1 MSSVNT
7 KQLFESV
14 VFTLM
19 RLCDIRQMRVR
30 ANKAKWYDVLGLS
43 SERRGKGIRE
53 IYKEEKLETVNIIWD
68 KINGQM

>member
-1 MSSVNT
+1 M

-19 RLCDIRQMRVR
+19 RLCQRVR
-30 ANKAKWYDVLGLS
+30 ANKAKGYDVLGLS

-53 IYKEEKLETVNIIWD
+53 IYKEEKSEIVNII
-68 KINGQM
+68 